1 MILYDENH
9 RILYDEND
17 RDEFLQRFDFVQK
30 DNLKLSKALGPAYMV
45 AYLHEQNVSRPLY
58 LQDALTLFKNTV
70 EDICQEFLKV
80 LSDCYTDLEVTWD
93 KDRLDWARAK
103 LSFQVKSL
111 KETMIATDVSSV
123 SFSNYFSILSD
134 LSLIL
139 KELSEKKEDKVVILL
154 PTYTDLDKY
163 LFDST
168 DSLAY
173 VCRLLED
180 AIKAYENSPE
190 WRKP

>member
-30 DNLKLSKALGPAYMV
+30 DNLKLSKALGM
-45 AYLHEQNVSRPLY
+45 AYLHEQNVSPLY
-58 LQDALTLFKNTV
+58 LHDALTLFKNTV
-70 EDICQEFLKV
+70 EDICQGFLKV
-80 LSDCYTDLEVTWD
+80 LSDCYTDLEVTRD
-93 KDRLDWARAK
+93 KDKLDWARAK
-103 LSFQVKSL
+103 LSFRVKRL

-139 KELSEKKEDKVVILL
+139 KELSEKKEDTILVL
-154 PTYTDLDKY
+154 THPNAIDADEY
-163 LFDST
+163 LFNST
-168 DSLAY
+168 DSLDY
-173 VCRLLED
+173 VCQLLEG
-180 AIKAYENSPE
+180 AINAYENSPE